1 MGIMIIV
8 SPSLLS
14 ANFLNLEKDI
24 EMFNKSNAQ
33 WLHYD
38 VMDGNFVPN
47 LSFGPQIL
55 EQVCTI
61 TDKFIDVHIMVANP
75 LKTVDYFDKARIDM
89 LTFHYE
95 AVENLDECNAVI
107 DKIHAKGMKAG
118 VSVKPATPVEVLEPV
133 LHKIDMVLV
142 MSVEPGFGGQK
153 FRPEMLSKCDWLHSY
168 RIENDL
174 NYLIQIDGGINY
186 ENGKKAIEHH
196 CDCLVAGSYCFNNP
210 ISFDHAVDSLLSL
223 KKENK

>member
-1 MGIMIIV
+1 MIIV

-14 ANFLNLEKDI
+14 ANFLNLEKDV

-47 LSFGPQIL
+47 ISFGPQIL

-75 LKTVDYFDKARIDM
+75 LETIDYFEKCRIDM

-95 AVENLDECNAVI
+95 AVNGLEECNAVI
-107 DKIHAKGMKAG
+107 DKIHEKGIKAG
-118 VSVKPATPVEVLEPV
+118 ISLKPKTPVEELKPI
-133 LHKIDMVLV
+133 LHKIDLVLI

-153 FRPEMLSKCDWLHSY
+153 FMPEVLSKGDWLNSY
-168 RIENDL
+168 RVENDL
-174 NYLIQIDGGINY
+174 DYLIQIDGGINY
-186 ENGKKAIEHH
+186 ESGKMAVEHH
-196 CDCLVAGSYCFNNP
+196 CDCLVAGSYCFNN
-210 ISFDHAVDSLLSL
+210 SVNFNHGVDSLLSL
-223 KKENK
+223 KK